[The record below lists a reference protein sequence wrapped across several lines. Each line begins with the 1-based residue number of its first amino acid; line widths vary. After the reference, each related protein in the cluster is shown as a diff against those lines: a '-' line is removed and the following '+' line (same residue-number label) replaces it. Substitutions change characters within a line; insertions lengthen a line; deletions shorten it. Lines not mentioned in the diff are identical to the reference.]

1 MHGGRAEKGMTRP
14 GLQVATQGLKGAQ
27 ELAHLHDRVHSFFE
41 SRAMGSDPAGL
52 NIEPNESLMT
62 GCDLKRG
69 WLGDDGSVSLKSGR
83 ERFRSEAREF
93 LVDDTG
99 EDHRTFKLA
108 FCCCRSR
115 EHECGKA
122 TFRIHGTPAKESAA
136 LDSGREG
143 LVHSG
148 YADSVQVCIE
158 DDRATRSASARDS
171 DDIGPSGCHVFKG
184 RLNPVSLEPV
194 RDEPRQL
201 GLTGPTRDQGR
212 ID

>member
-1 MHGGRAEKGMTRP
+1 MTRP
-14 GLQVATQGLKGAQ
+14 GIQVAAQGLKGAQ
-27 ELAHLHDRVHSFFE
+27 ELAHLDDRVHSLFE
-41 SRAMGSDPAGL
+41 SRAMGGDPAGL

-69 WLGDDGSVSLKSGR
+69 WLGHDGSVSMKSGR

-122 TFRIHGTPAKESAA
+122 TFRVHGTPAKESAA

-148 YADSVQVCIE
+148 YPDGVRVGFE
-158 DDRATRSASARDS
+158 DDRVTRLAPARAA
-171 DDIGPSGCHVFKG
+171 DDMGRSGCHASRG
-184 RLNPVSLEPV
+184 
-194 RDEPRQL
+194 
-201 GLTGPTRDQGR
+201 G
-212 ID
+212 